1 MPTNHYFDTG
11 TINEQMLYE
20 DLIIE
25 QLRIYGQDV
34 YYLPR
39 KIVNLDTIFGEDPLS
54 SFNSSYLIEMYVDN
68 VEGFEGEKELMTK
81 FGLDIKF
88 EITMVVAKR
97 RWEQFISLDAN
108 LQESSRPNE
117 GDLVYFPATKT
128 LFEIAFVDEHEPFY
142 QVQNLPT
149 FKLKCRLFEY
159 SSEDLDTGI
168 EEIDNIENDNS
179 LNMLNYNVLLE
190 DGGSIILEE
199 SLPFGSPSYLI
210 NEEYVIQTIDE
221 RSQNDDFDLLDDTI
235 LNFDEKNPFG
245 EIA

>member
-11 TINEQMLYE
+11 TVNEQMLYE

-68 VEGFEGEKELMTK
+68 VDGFEGEKELMTK
-81 FGLDIKF
+81 FGLDIKY
-88 EITMVVAKR
+88 EVTLVVAKR
-97 RWEQFISLDAN
+97 RWEQFISTDVN
-108 LQESSRPNE
+108 LTENSRPNE
-117 GDLVYFPATKT
+117 GDLIYFSATQT
-128 LFEIAFVDEHEPFY
+128 LFEIAFVEQHEPFY
-142 QVQNLPT
+142 QLNYLPT
-149 FKLKCRLFEY
+149 YKLKCRLFEY
-159 SSEDLDTGI
+159 SSEDLNTGI
-168 EEIDNIENDNS
+168 EEIDAIETDNS
-179 LNMLNYNVLLE
+179 LNQYNYNVTLE
-190 DGGSIILEE
+190 DGGSIVLEE
-199 SLPFGSPSYLI
+199 SFPFGDPSYLI
-210 NEEYVIQTIDE
+210 NEDYMIQVIDE
-221 RSQNDDFDLLDDTI
+221 RAQNNDFDLLDDTI